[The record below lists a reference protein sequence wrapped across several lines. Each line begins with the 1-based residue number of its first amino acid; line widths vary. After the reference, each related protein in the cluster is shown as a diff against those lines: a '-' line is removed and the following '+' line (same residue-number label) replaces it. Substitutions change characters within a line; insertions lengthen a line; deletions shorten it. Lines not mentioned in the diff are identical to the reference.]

1 MITQEDLILLGIFDL
16 LILFMVI
23 FLNKELKYYSF
34 NQRLSKIFG
43 VPANIINLVFL
54 TITSVTIVVSVKIIG
69 IILITAL
76 LITPGVI
83 AKLYAKS
90 INQMLIIS
98 VIVGVF
104 SSVLGIFLS
113 YYLNVPSGPMIVLTM
128 FLIFLIA
135 YLLRKTV
142 LKSFAQ

>member
-1 MITQEDLILLGIFDL
+1 
-16 LILFMVI
+16 
-23 FLNKELKYYSF
+23 
-34 NQRLSKIFG
+34 
-43 VPANIINLVFL
+43 VFL